1 MMPVRLNLFPK
12 VQVGH
17 ESRYARPPTIS
28 GESPSGDGSRATST
42 SAYIRSR
49 SCPTAV
55 PKSAVARL
63 DTVDTRLNAMVDAIK
78 SVRPDLKNFYASLS
92 DDQKA
97 RFNTM
102 GPPPKAASSGG
113 QQ

>member
-1 MMPVRLNLFPK
+1 VSLEEIEC
-12 VQVGH
+12 V
-17 ESRYARPPTIS
+17 SPPTASGNRDRRPAFAVRERRVGAAIILSNRSAEIS
-28 GESPSGDGSRATST
+28 GGA
-42 SAYIRSR
+42 
-49 SCPTAV
+49 
-55 PKSAVARL
+55 ARYG
-63 DTVDTRLNAMVDAIK
+63 RHPLNAMVDAIK
-78 SVRPDLKNFYASLS
+78 TVRPNLKNFYASLS